1 MFDNNRPDAIDTVRH
16 GRRTHQLGSSQP
28 QTHAHRDNGG
38 WYMVTQD
45 WCAANVLILLP
56 RSPVI
61 GNRANC
67 HSCGLVHLPTSCC
80 CCCIYLH
87 ELTNKMCH
95 AFGWSFA
102 VTGVR
107 AVRLSANMQMSM
119 TKRTQSN
126 ITGLPDAYYTA
137 ACRLLFA
144 TALCCCCC
152 TNRHSNTT
160 QKRKQRL
167 HNIRNKTHNIWNHV
181 SERICNGYK
190 TTNTYI
196 TQLKYRRSLQT
207 KASVLR
213 FFFFKEQ
220 YT

>member
-1 MFDNNRPDAIDTVRH
+1 MFDNNRPDAIDTVRR

-144 TALCCCCC
+144 TAATAVARIDTATPPKSENRDC
-152 TNRHSNTT
+152 TTFATKHTT
-160 QKRKQRL
+160 YEIMYPNAFVMDTKQQI
-167 HNIRNKTHNIWNHV
+167 HT
-181 SERICNGYK
+181 
-190 TTNTYI
+190 
-196 TQLKYRRSLQT
+196 
-207 KASVLR
+207 
-213 FFFFKEQ
+213 
-220 YT
+220 

>member
-1 MFDNNRPDAIDTVRH
+1 MCSTTLDRTLSTPYGAEGVHINWEALSPK
-16 GRRTHQLGSSQP
+16 RTHTETMVGDTWWHRTGAL
-28 QTHAHRDNGG
+28 QT
-38 WYMVTQD
+38 
-45 WCAANVLILLP
+45 CSFCSP

-144 TALCCCCC
+144 TAAAAVARIDTATPPKSENRDC
-152 TNRHSNTT
+152 TTFATKHTT
-160 QKRKQRL
+160 YEIMYPNAFVMDTKQQI
-167 HNIRNKTHNIWNHV
+167 HT
-181 SERICNGYK
+181 
-190 TTNTYI
+190 
-196 TQLKYRRSLQT
+196 
-207 KASVLR
+207 
-213 FFFFKEQ
+213 
-220 YT
+220 

>member
-1 MFDNNRPDAIDTVRH
+1 MFDNNRPDAIDIVRR
-16 GRRTHQLGSSQP
+16 GRRTHQLGSSQL
-28 QTHAHRDNGG
+28 QTYAHRDNGG

-144 TALCCCCC
+144 TAAAAVARIDTATPPKSENRDC
-152 TNRHSNTT
+152 TTFATKHTT
-160 QKRKQRL
+160 YEIMYPNAFVMDTKQQI
-167 HNIRNKTHNIWNHV
+167 HT
-181 SERICNGYK
+181 
-190 TTNTYI
+190 
-196 TQLKYRRSLQT
+196 
-207 KASVLR
+207 
-213 FFFFKEQ
+213 
-220 YT
+220 